1 MKDNIIKIDNS
12 LTVEDVEKLEKK
24 LFTAGLNTR
33 LGVGNDRYYIK
44 ELVEDLISTQKKLL
58 LVIQNKED
66 FKKKIIRFVNSRI
79 RSHNVEGTPEF
90 YCGYQKAWEDIKRII
105 EHMN

>member
-1 MKDNIIKIDNS
+1 MKDNIIKADNS
-12 LTVEDVEKLEKK
+12 LTVEDVEELEKK
-24 LFTAGLNTR
+24 LFTAGLSTS
-33 LGVGNDRYYIK
+33 LSVGNDRYCIK
-44 ELVEDLISTQKKLL
+44 KLVEDLISTQKKLL

-66 FKKKIIRFVNSRI
+66 YKKKIIRFVNSRI

-90 YCGYQKAWEDIKRII
+90 YRGYQKAWEDVKRII

>member
-1 MKDNIIKIDNS
+1 MKEIIKVDNS
-12 LTVEDVEKLEKK
+12 LTVEDIEELEKK

-44 ELVEDLISTQKKLL
+44 ELVEDLIITQKKLL

-66 FKKKIIRFVNSRI
+66 LKKKIIRFVNSRI
-79 RSHNVEGTPEF
+79 RSHNVEETSEF
-90 YCGYQKAWEDIKRII
+90 YRGYQKAWEDIKRII
-105 EHMN
+105 EYMN